1 MLFEVFLRVREER
14 RRQGRGLVARG
25 RASGQTLEDE
35 TVAVYG
41 SAKGRVVGCSL
52 SERVCFAEQEARL
65 VVVSFLKRTAECSDD
80 LATLCHDLVHW
91 GDRMRFLRGAG
102 SFSTCVHAAWVEA
115 SFSVRA
121 RRPFLAVRS
130 RGLVLVE
137 GDPPSGDCGDGRNE
151 HESDGDGPLL
161 GHGTSISQLT
171 DCSKSSSSRRT
182 HGV

>member
-1 MLFEVFLRVREER
+1 MLLQVFLRVREQC
-14 RRQGRGLVARG
+14 RRQRGGLFTRG
-25 RASGQTLEDE
+25 RARGQALEDE
-35 TVAVYG
+35 MVAADG
-41 SAKGRVVGCSL
+41 FAKGGVVGSSL

-65 VVVSFLKRTAECSDD
+65 VVVSFLKRTAECSDE
-80 LATLCHDLVHW
+80 LATLCHDLVYW

-102 SFSTCVHAAWVEA
+102 SFSTCVQAAWFEA

-130 RGLVLVE
+130 RGIVLTQGE
-137 GDPPSGDCGDGRNE
+137 PPSSDCGDGRNE

-171 DCSKSSSSRRT
+171 DCSKSSRSRRT